1 LFAELSR
8 CRLVEIK
15 SLLLESRSL
24 DRDGPIHGHG
34 VALIR
39 PTALSDGI
47 KKRSRTILATNEK
60 IAPLFGAPVP
70 GILIP
75 DDDILIHEI
84 VAYRG
89 IVAAVGE
96 AQAFLGEGRFATH

>member
-1 LFAELSR
+1 
-8 CRLVEIK
+8 
-15 SLLLESRSL
+15 
-24 DRDGPIHGHG
+24 
-34 VALIR
+34 
-39 PTALSDGI
+39 
-47 KKRSRTILATNEK
+47 LATNEK